1 MLTER
6 REWIWKYMQENGM
19 KPPTDLK
26 KFYERF
32 DVEEPLTPEQEALWK
47 L

>member
-6 REWIWKYMQENGM
+6 REWIRKYMQENGM